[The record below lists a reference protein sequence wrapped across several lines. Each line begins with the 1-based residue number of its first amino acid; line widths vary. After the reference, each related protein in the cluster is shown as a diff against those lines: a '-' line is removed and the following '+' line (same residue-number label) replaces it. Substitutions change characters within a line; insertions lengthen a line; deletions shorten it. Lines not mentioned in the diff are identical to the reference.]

1 MVSDT
6 SVIDD
11 EPAVAEACP
20 LAGAIRKAVRLAIR
34 IFGDRVEERHF
45 SLSVARV
52 GERIAERVDVLR
64 THKRGIRTTAGEE
77 ECYHHGQDH
86 VHRPLQCHCNLL
98 SSQSR
103 SSVGHGRGG
112 GGGGASTF
120 SETSKLKS
128 CQLKYIVLYVNDE
141 SDNCAWVCL
150 IIQLSVRKVLCV
162 LMFVVERGCFPV
174 EITVGVYTNVQ
185 CQNMTSDV

>member
-1 MVSDT
+1 MISDT

-20 LAGAIRKAVRLAIR
+20 LAGAIRKAVRLAVR

-98 SSQSR
+98 RTSQSR
-103 SSVGHGRGG
+103 SRVGHGRGG
-112 GGGGASTF
+112 VVLQHRD
-120 SETSKLKS
+120 KQLKS
-128 CQLKYIVLYVNDE
+128 CQLKYIVLYVNVE
-141 SDNCAWVCL
+141 SDNCH
-150 IIQLSVRKVLCV
+150 
-162 LMFVVERGCFPV
+162 
-174 EITVGVYTNVQ
+174 
-185 CQNMTSDV
+185 